1 MALVIYDTLSRKKV
15 PFKPRSEGLIQM
27 FVCGVTPYEDAHI
40 GHGRCYVVFDVV
52 ARYLRSLGY
61 NVRYI
66 QNVTDI
72 DDKIIAK
79 ASQLSITE
87 SEVANKFFDS
97 YKDDMRA
104 LKVNSVDAYL
114 PAIKYM
120 AQIIDQVQRLIK
132 KGHAY
137 VIDDGVY
144 FDMASF
150 KDYGKLSKQDLTQLS
165 EHRIEPNLKKKNPG
179 DFSLWKLHKPG
190 EPFWDSPWGKGRPGW
205 HIEDT
210 AITEHEF
217 GPQYDLHGGG
227 IDLIFPHHECE
238 IAQIEAVSGKKP
250 LVNYWMHNEFLRI
263 NGVKMS
269 KSLGNW
275 VTIKDALK
283 KFGPEALRYFFLSTH
298 YRTPLNY
305 TDEAIGACKSALDR
319 LHNLMKTLH
328 DIKSTTGTYDPSPA
342 LTNARSEF
350 DTAMQDDFEVSKA
363 LAALFGLVKEINT
376 HVAELSKESAERVIT
391 EMMRYNEILGVIE
404 VKESAIPKEVAD
416 LINKREEAR
425 KRKDFPLSD
434 KLRDQIKAKGFAV
447 TDSPSGQKVH
457 PL

>member
-52 ARYLRSLGY
+52 ARYLGSLGY

-79 ASQLSITE
+79 ASSLSITE
-87 SEVANKFFDS
+87 SEVANKFFES
-97 YKDDMRA
+97 YRDDMRA

-120 AQIIDQVQRLIK
+120 SQIIDQVQRLIK

-165 EHRIEPNLKKKNPG
+165 EHRIEPNPQKKNPG
-179 DFSLWKLHKPG
+179 DFSLWKSHKPG

-263 NGVKMS
+263 NDVKMS

-319 LHNLMKTLH
+319 LHNLMKALH

-363 LAALFGLVKEINT
+363 LAALFGLVKGINT

-425 KRKDFPLSD
+425 KSKDFALSD

>member
-425 KRKDFPLSD
+425 KSKDFALSD